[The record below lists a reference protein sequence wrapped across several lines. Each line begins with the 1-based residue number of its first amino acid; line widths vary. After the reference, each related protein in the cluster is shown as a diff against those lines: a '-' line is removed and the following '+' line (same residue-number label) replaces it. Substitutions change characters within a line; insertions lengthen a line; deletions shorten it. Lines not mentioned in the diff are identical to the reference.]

1 MISDH
6 AQDEVAI
13 RELVEGWANAVRR
26 RDLSA
31 ILLNHSADIL
41 MFDVPPPLASRGIEA
56 YRKTWDL
63 FFSWTRDPVVF
74 DISEIDITPGDDV
87 AFVTALMR
95 CAGTERNG
103 QAIELDFRLT
113 IGLRKIDDQWIVVH
127 EHHSIPAPETNSR
140 DEQHQIRLK

>member
-1 MISDH
+1 MTSDNT
-6 AQDEVAI
+6 QDEDAI
-13 RELVEGWANAVRR
+13 RELVENWANAVRR
-26 RDLSA
+26 KDLTA
-31 ILLNHSADIL
+31 ILVSHSANIL
-41 MFDVPPPLASRGIEA
+41 MFDVPPPLASKGIEA

-63 FFSWTRDPVVF
+63 FFSWASDPVVF

-113 IGLRKIDDQWIVVH
+113 IGLRKIDSRWIVVH
-127 EHHSIPAPETNSR
+127 EHHSIPATE
-140 DEQHQIRLK
+140 